1 MFERTKLVWPA
12 RIVVAILYLVGIA
25 GFILPATEGL
35 FKQLSAWNLLFSFL
49 VLLYFH
55 AFWSVKVFAG
65 LFAVTVIGFV
75 AELVGTQTGLL
86 FGQYAYGPVLGLK
99 LWQTP
104 VLIGV
109 NWLVLCYGVYVALSA
124 VKKNWWMPVAGALL
138 MVLFDFVM
146 EPVAVRFD
154 MWQWEN
160 GHIPMKNYIDWF
172 LLSFLLLAGMKDLKL
187 NIRNPLA
194 VWIVVCQF
202 VFFLALNLKLNVV

>member
-1 MFERTKLVWPA
+1 MFEGTKLVWPA

-25 GFILPATEGL
+25 GFSLSATENL

-55 AFWSVKVFAG
+55 NRWSVKVFAG
-65 LFAVTVIGFV
+65 LLAVAVLGFV
-75 AELVGTQTGLL
+75 AELAGTQTGLL
-86 FGQYAYGPVLGLK
+86 FGNYAYGPVLGLK

-109 NWLVLCYGVYVALSA
+109 NWLVLCYGVYVALSG
-124 VKKNWWMPVAGALL
+124 VKMSWWMPLIGALL

-154 MWQWEN
+154 MWTWEN
-160 GHIPMKNYIDWF
+160 DHIPMKNYIDWF
-172 LLSFLLLAGMKDLKL
+172 LLSFLLLTGMKALKM

-202 VFFLALNLKLNVV
+202 LFFLVLHLKLILA